1 MNRYKYTRRVS
12 IIGIL
17 GNIFLLVIKLIIGLI
32 SNSQA
37 MIADAINSAGD
48 IFSSFMSL
56 IGNKIASKPED
67 NDHNLG
73 HGKAEYIFSL
83 IISISMILASI
94 ILLKNSIL
102 SFKSNEYN
110 YSIWLIIISITTII
124 TKFSLYLYAHHVYK
138 IHKNILIEASA
149 KDHRNDCFVTLG
161 TLISIICYKLGI
173 TYMDGIVGI
182 IISLWILY
190 TGIKLFI
197 ESYDVLIDSS
207 LDEETKNKIIEIIKS
222 HKEVLDIQHFNS
234 TPVGYKYMVSVS
246 IFVDGNLSTFESHE
260 IADSI
265 EKEIKKKIKKVHLT
279 IIHVNAK

>member
-1 MNRYKYTRRVS
+1 M
-12 IIGIL
+12 
-17 GNIFLLVIKLIIGLI
+17 
-32 SNSQA
+32 
-37 MIADAINSAGD
+37 
-48 IFSSFMSL
+48 
-56 IGNKIASKPED
+56 
-67 NDHNLG
+67 
-73 HGKAEYIFSL
+73 
-83 IISISMILASI
+83 
-94 ILLKNSIL
+94 
-102 SFKSNEYN
+102 
-110 YSIWLIIISITTII
+110 
-124 TKFSLYLYAHHVYK
+124 
-138 IHKNILIEASA
+138 KNIIFI
-149 KDHRNDCFVTLG
+149 DGDNIVD
-161 TLISIICYKLGI
+161 ISR
-173 TYMDGIVGI
+173 
-182 IISLWILY
+182 Y